1 MFSDCTDLSR
11 LISRA
16 IIPPTCGALAL
27 DDINKWECT
36 LVVPQDHIAAYQ
48 QADQWKEFF
57 FIERGD
63 FDDGIGEVKAE
74 IATGEDYYDLNG
86 RQLDKPQKGINI
98 IRYPDGTSRKV
109 LMK

>member
-1 MFSDCTDLSR
+1 MNCKLEV
-11 LISRA
+11 
-16 IIPPTCGALAL
+16 PTGNVGAYA
-27 DDINKWECT
+27 
-36 LVVPQDHIAAYQ
+36 V
-48 QADQWKEFF
+48 ADQWKEFF